1 VTPKAVR
8 DQSGVHESAAG
19 PAFWDEPLADV
30 MARLGADPDGL
41 SESEA
46 ERRRE
51 QIGASGLIGSHRT
64 ATAMQL
70 LLFLVN
76 PLVLI
81 LLVAGAASAVFGE
94 LVNAALI
101 GLMVLISIVLNF
113 WQSYRSQRAADRLRQ
128 SVAVTASVL
137 RDGAMRDVALTHVVP
152 GDVVLLNAGD
162 LVPADARLVEARD
175 LSVNQ
180 AALTGESLPAAKT
193 ARDIGPGPHAV
204 DEAEN
209 AVFLGTSVLSGTG
222 HALVARTGT
231 ATEFGHVARH
241 LATRP
246 PETEFERGSRHFG
259 FLIMRT
265 VVFLVLFVFL
275 VTAVLHR
282 PWLESFLFAVA
293 LAVGLTPEF
302 LPMIVSV
309 TLAQG
314 AVRMARKRVIV
325 RHLAAIENFGS
336 MDVLCT
342 DKTGT
347 LTLGQM
353 TFDRALDPLG
363 RDCPGVLALAAVNSA
378 LETGID
384 SPLDAAILAA
394 CPLPASPAKLD
405 ELPFDFERRRL
416 SVVVSD
422 PGGPMLIAKGAP
434 EGVLEAC
441 TAYAPAGVECPL
453 DAATRADAVRVV
465 AGLAAQ
471 GHRMLAVATRR
482 LPERAEYTVADESD
496 LVLAGFLSFLD
507 PPHPDAATALADL
520 RRDGVHVKMVSGDGE
535 MVCRHVAAEVGL
547 DGAAVVT
554 GAEVAAM
561 GDDALGAIAE
571 RTNVFA
577 RVSPDQKNRIILALK
592 RRGHVV
598 GYLGDGINDAP
609 SLHTADIGIS
619 VAGAVDVAREAAE
632 IILLDR
638 GLRVLHDGV
647 VEGRRSFANI
657 TKYLMMGTSSNFG
670 NVFSMAGAVLFL
682 PFLPMLPVQILTNN
696 LLYDCAQL
704 TIPGDRIEADDLR
717 EPRRWNIELIRR
729 FMLVIGPI
737 SSVYDFLTFGLMLFV
752 FNASEALFHTGWFV
766 ESLAT
771 QTLVIFVIR
780 TTGNPFKNPPSRA
793 LAATAVGAVAIGAVL
808 PFTSLGSALGFVPPP
823 PLFFAALVSL
833 VATYLL
839 IVQVVKSWFYR
850 RYLPLVDGRR

>member
-1 VTPKAVR
+1 
-8 DQSGVHESAAG
+8 
-19 PAFWDEPLADV
+19 
-30 MARLGADPDGL
+30 
-41 SESEA
+41 
-46 ERRRE
+46 
-51 QIGASGLIGSHRT
+51 
-64 ATAMQL
+64 
-70 LLFLVN
+70 
-76 PLVLI
+76 
-81 LLVAGAASAVFGE
+81 
-94 LVNAALI
+94 
-101 GLMVLISIVLNF
+101 
-113 WQSYRSQRAADRLRQ
+113 
-128 SVAVTASVL
+128 
-137 RDGAMRDVALTHVVP
+137 
-152 GDVVLLNAGD
+152 
-162 LVPADARLVEARD
+162 
-175 LSVNQ
+175 
-180 AALTGESLPAAKT
+180 
-193 ARDIGPGPHAV
+193 
-204 DEAEN
+204 
-209 AVFLGTSVLSGTG
+209 
-222 HALVARTGT
+222 
-231 ATEFGHVARH
+231 
-241 LATRP
+241 
-246 PETEFERGSRHFG
+246 
-259 FLIMRT
+259 
-265 VVFLVLFVFL
+265 
-275 VTAVLHR
+275 
-282 PWLESFLFAVA
+282 
-293 LAVGLTPEF
+293 
-302 LPMIVSV
+302 
-309 TLAQG
+309 
-314 AVRMARKRVIV
+314 
-325 RHLAAIENFGS
+325 
-336 MDVLCT
+336 
-342 DKTGT
+342 
-347 LTLGQM
+347 
-353 TFDRALDPLG
+353 
-363 RDCPGVLALAAVNSA
+363 
-378 LETGID
+378 
-384 SPLDAAILAA
+384 
-394 CPLPASPAKLD
+394 
-405 ELPFDFERRRL
+405 
-416 SVVVSD
+416 
-422 PGGPMLIAKGAP
+422 
-434 EGVLEAC
+434 
-441 TAYAPAGVECPL
+441 
-453 DAATRADAVRVV
+453 
-465 AGLAAQ
+465 
-471 GHRMLAVATRR
+471 
-482 LPERAEYTVADESD
+482 
-496 LVLAGFLSFLD
+496 
-507 PPHPDAATALADL
+507 
-520 RRDGVHVKMVSGDGE
+520 MVSGDGE

-577 RVSPDQKNRIILALK
+577 RVSPDQKNRIIHALK

-823 PLFFAALVSL
+823 PLFFAALVGL